1 MENYIVIYFDLLE
14 GSVTPRRRQAYFVN
28 MAVGNDSKKQ
38 KALWEKRQPAL
49 SRSRSRLFYTCPENS
64 KKI

>member
-1 MENYIVIYFDLLE
+1 MDNYIVIYFDLLE

-49 SRSRSRLFYTCPENS
+49 SRSR
-64 KKI
+64 